1 MGQSINHRIKGETAL
16 PVQTLALLGKIGVTR
31 AAKEIGT
38 STTTLHK
45 ARKNNV
51 VSKVVEIAAGNVLE
65 HLGDVTAPAIR
76 IATARAQRPRQEA
89 LFLISVSPDKAP
101 VVEAFAKALH
111 AELVA
116 A

>member
-1 MGQSINHRIKGETAL
+1 MGKSISHRIKGETAQ
-16 PVQTLALLGKIGVTR
+16 PVSVLAVVSKLGVTR
-31 AAKEIGT
+31 ASKEIGT

-51 VSKVVEIAAGNVLE
+51 VSRVVEIAASHVLE
-65 HLGDVTAPAIR
+65 HLGDVAAAPLR
-76 IATARAQRPRQEA
+76 IATHRNERGRKEA
-89 LFLISVSPDKAP
+89 LFLIAVSQDKAP
-101 VVEAFAKALH
+101 IVEQMAKALG